1 MPFIFTFPVGFGLAL
16 DTQGNTGFYG
26 FAGPGATLGAS
37 VNAGVNIVV
46 TNAQTISDL
55 TGPFLNA
62 SAHGGAG
69 YGGSAD
75 YTRGPSANG
84 QVSGV
89 GLTLGPALGASV
101 SASVT
106 NTWVVPF
113 NIISPAK

>member
-1 MPFIFTFPVGFGLAL
+1 MGFGLAL

-26 FAGPGATLGAS
+26 SAGPGATFGAS
-37 VNAGVNIVV
+37 VDAGVSVMA

-113 NIISPAK
+113 NIISPVK